1 MSIQKVVLANLSQ
14 ANFDLIMESPLQL
27 VKQFFSQT
35 STFQSILF
43 AIFEDVFKEHVRK
56 NEIKILQGNT
66 AFQITVGTIRDFL
79 ARKDIDSEDNQTKM
93 IIEKLKAHTRNAKGS
108 QIGLRIRV

>member
-1 MSIQKVVLANLSQ
+1 M
-14 ANFDLIMESPLQL
+14 
-27 VKQFFSQT
+27 
-35 STFQSILF
+35 LF
-43 AIFEDVFKEHVRK
+43 AIFEDAFKEFVRK

-66 AFQITVGTIRDFL
+66 TYQITVGAIRDFL
-79 ARKDIDSEDNQTKM
+79 PRKDTDSEDNQTKM